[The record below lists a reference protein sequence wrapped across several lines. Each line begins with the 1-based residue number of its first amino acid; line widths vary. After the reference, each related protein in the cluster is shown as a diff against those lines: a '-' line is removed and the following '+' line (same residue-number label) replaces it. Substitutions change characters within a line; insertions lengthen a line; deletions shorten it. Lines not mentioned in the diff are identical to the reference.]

1 MTEKQKGSVWGKEK
15 RRSLNGRIL
24 KNTILNILVLVVI
37 CCAIMALSMQSL
49 ANSIL
54 LDSLQPMVRQSA
66 KSVEANIH
74 ILADRM
80 MTLAGDYRMTGEG
93 VWGEDANDAGAVR
106 ERRDAVLAEAAEI
119 YELYTIALY
128 GLDGKL
134 LQGMEGAPEVLDD
147 SFFGLL
153 KETDNLTT
161 DSVTTFQS
169 NLGITMGMPVKEA
182 GETFMYVVGVYK
194 YDAIDDI
201 ISSINLGKNGTAYMA
216 NREGIITGHP
226 DQSLVLEQ
234 KTLAQIS
241 DGNEEA
247 ISRVTTG
254 ETGSAEFPIDGKKML
269 VAFSPIRGTQWSLVI
284 QVPKADY
291 NHLIN
296 RAMWVA
302 VLCTFVVLV
311 ISILLVLKLAHS
323 ISRPVRS
330 VTDRMVSLSDGDLHT
345 EVVAVHSGDELGVMA
360 RTLNDTVESVNQY
373 ISDIRRVLTRI
384 ADGNLGVEPQM
395 DYKGDFTLIRDSLT
409 SIIRSMNETIAGFRA
424 AAVRLA
430 EMAEELSGQSSQL
443 HQASLEQNESAE
455 ALVGEVST
463 VKERLLDVTKSSG
476 QTRSKTEEITQC
488 IEKANTQMAAL
499 SGAMKDISA
508 NADEIT
514 KISKAIEDI
523 SFQTNILALNASVE
537 AARAGSA
544 GSGFA
549 VVANEVQNLAFKSAE
564 AAKSATQ
571 MIGNTISIIRTGVN
585 LNEETASSLE
595 AISDVSAQISSITD
609 QLVIAVEGQESALTS
624 MEERIGGI
632 TAIADRNLQNA
643 EGTETSSRLLA
654 DEAEK
659 LQAQVKNFVLKGESD
674 R

>member
-80 MTLAGDYRMTGEG
+80 MTIAGDYRMTGED
-93 VWGEDANDAGAVR
+93 VWGADANDAGAVR
-106 ERRDAVLAEAAEI
+106 ERREAVLAEAAEI

-134 LQGMEGAPEVLDD
+134 LQGMEGAPEALDD

-182 GETFMYVVGVYK
+182 GETSMYVVGVYK

-609 QLVIAVEGQESALTS
+609 QLVIAVEGQGSALTS

>member
-1 MTEKQKGSVWGKEK
+1 MTEKQKDPVLYKGR

-37 CCAIMALSMQSL
+37 CCVIMAFSMQSL

-74 ILADRM
+74 LLADRM
-80 MTLAGDYRMTGEG
+80 MTIAGDYRMTGG
-93 VWGEDANDAGAVR
+93 GQGADAGAAKK
-106 ERRDAVLAEAAEI
+106 ERSAVLEEAAEI

-128 GLDGKL
+128 DLDGKF
-134 LQGMEGAPEVLDD
+134 LQGIDGAPESLDD

-161 DSVTTFQS
+161 DPATIFQGR
-169 NLGITMGMPVKEA
+169 LGVTMGMPVKEN
-182 GETFMYVVGVYK
+182 GETSMYIVGVYK

-201 ISSINLGKNGTAYMA
+201 ISSINLGKNGMAYMA
-216 NREGIITGHP
+216 NREGLITGHP

-234 KTLAQIS
+234 KTLAQVS

-247 ISRVTTG
+247 ISRAITG
-254 ETGSAEFPIDGKKML
+254 ETGSTEFPVGGKKML

-291 NHLIN
+291 NNLIN
-296 RAMWVA
+296 RAILVA
-302 VLCTFVVLV
+302 VLCTFAVLV
-311 ISILLVLKLAHS
+311 ISILLVLKLAMS

-330 VTDRMVSLSDGDLHT
+330 VTDRMVSFSDGDLHT
-345 EVVAVHSGDELGVMA
+345 EVAAVHSGDELGVMA

-373 ISDIRRVLTRI
+373 ISDIRQVLTRI

-395 DYKGDFTLIRDSLT
+395 DYKGDFTLIRDSLS
-409 SIIRSMNETIAGFRA
+409 SIIQSMNETISGFRS

-430 EMAEELSGQSSQL
+430 EMAEELSGQSGQL

-455 ALVGEVST
+455 ALVGEVSK
-463 VKERLLDVTKSSG
+463 VKERLSDVTKSSSE
-476 QTRSKTEEITQC
+476 TRSKTEEITQC
-488 IEKANTQMAAL
+488 IGRANTQMSAL
-499 SGAMKDISA
+499 SGAMKDIST
-508 NADEIT
+508 NAHEIT
-514 KISKAIEDI
+514 KIAKAIEDI

-564 AAKSATQ
+564 AAKSATE
-571 MIGNTISIIRTGVN
+571 MIGNTIIRTGVN
-585 LNEETASSLE
+585 LNEETASSLA

-609 QLVIAVEGQESALTS
+609 QLVTAVEGQESALIS

-643 EGTETSSRLLA
+643 EGTEESSRLLA

>member
-1 MTEKQKGSVWGKEK
+1 MTEKQKDSVFEKGK
-15 RRSLNGRIL
+15 RRSLSGRIL
-24 KNTILNILVLVVI
+24 KNTIFNILILVVI
-37 CCAIMALSMQSL
+37 CCVIMALSMQSL

-80 MTLAGDYRMTGEG
+80 MTIADDYRMTGG
-93 VWGEDANDAGAVR
+93 AGALGADTAKAVR
-106 ERRDAVLAEAAEI
+106 KSRSDVLTEAAEI

-128 GLDGKL
+128 DLDGNL
-134 LQGMEGAPEVLDD
+134 IQGIDGAPKALDD
-147 SFFGLL
+147 SFLGLL

-161 DSVTTFQS
+161 DSATIFQDS
-169 NLGITMGMPVKEA
+169 LGITMGMPVKEE
-182 GETFMYVVGVYK
+182 GKTYMYVVGVYK

-201 ISSINLGKNGTAYMA
+201 ISSINLGKNGMAYIA
-216 NREGIITGHP
+216 NREGIIVGHP
-226 DQSLVLEQ
+226 DQSAVLEQ
-234 KTLAQIS
+234 KTLTQVS
-241 DGNEEA
+241 DGNEDA

-254 ETGSAEFPIDGKKML
+254 ETGSIEFPIDGKKML

-296 RAMWVA
+296 KAMLVA
-302 VLCTFVVLV
+302 VLCTFAVLV
-311 ISILLVLKLAHS
+311 ISILLVLKLARS
-323 ISRPVRS
+323 ISRPVKS
-330 VTDRMVSLSDGDLHT
+330 VTDRMVSFSDGDLHT
-345 EVVAVHSGDELGVMA
+345 EAVAVQSGDELGVMA

-373 ISDIRRVLTRI
+373 ISDIQQVLRRI

-409 SIIRSMNETIAGFRA
+409 SIIQSMNDTIAGFRS

-430 EMAEELSGQSSQL
+430 EMAEELSGQSGQL

-463 VKERLLDVTKSSG
+463 VKERLLDVTKSSS

-488 IEKANTQMAAL
+488 IEKANTQMSAL
-499 SGAMKDISA
+499 SGTMKDISA
-508 NADEIT
+508 NAHKIT
-514 KISKAIEDI
+514 KIAKAIEDI

-571 MIGNTISIIRTGVN
+571 MIGDTIAIIRAGVS
-585 LNEETASSLE
+585 LNEETASSLG
-595 AISDVSAQISSITD
+595 AISDVSEQISSITD
-609 QLVIAVEGQESALTS
+609 QLVTAVEGQESALIS

-643 EGTETSSRLLA
+643 EGTEESSRLLA

-659 LQAQVKNFVLKGESD
+659 LQAQVKNFVLKGESN

>member
-1 MTEKQKGSVWGKEK
+1 MTEKQKDSVFEKGK
-15 RRSLNGRIL
+15 RRSLSGRIL
-24 KNTILNILVLVVI
+24 KNTIFNILILVVI
-37 CCAIMALSMQSL
+37 CCVIMALSMQSL

-80 MTLAGDYRMTGEG
+80 MTIADDYRMTGG
-93 VWGEDANDAGAVR
+93 AGALGADTAKAVR
-106 ERRDAVLAEAAEI
+106 KSRSDVLTEAAEI

-128 GLDGKL
+128 DLDGNL
-134 LQGMEGAPEVLDD
+134 IQGIDGAPKALDD
-147 SFFGLL
+147 SFLGLL

-161 DSVTTFQS
+161 DSATIFQDS
-169 NLGITMGMPVKEA
+169 LGITMGMPVKEE
-182 GETFMYVVGVYK
+182 GKTYMYVVGVYK

-201 ISSINLGKNGTAYMA
+201 ISSINLGKNGMAYIA
-216 NREGIITGHP
+216 NREGIIVGHP
-226 DQSLVLEQ
+226 DQSAVLEQ
-234 KTLAQIS
+234 KTLTQVS
-241 DGNEEA
+241 DGNEDA

-254 ETGSAEFPIDGKKML
+254 ETGSIEFPIDGKKML

-296 RAMWVA
+296 KAMLVA
-302 VLCTFVVLV
+302 VLCTFAVLV
-311 ISILLVLKLAHS
+311 ISILLVLKLARS
-323 ISRPVRS
+323 ISRPVKS
-330 VTDRMVSLSDGDLHT
+330 VTDRMVSFSDGDLHT
-345 EVVAVHSGDELGVMA
+345 EAVAVQSGDELGVMA

-373 ISDIRRVLTRI
+373 ISDIQQVLRRI

-409 SIIRSMNETIAGFRA
+409 SIIQSMNDTIAGFRS

-430 EMAEELSGQSSQL
+430 EMAEELSGQSGQL

-463 VKERLLDVTKSSG
+463 VKERLLDVTKSSS

-488 IEKANTQMAAL
+488 IEKANTQMSAL
-499 SGAMKDISA
+499 SGTMKDISA
-508 NADEIT
+508 NAHKIT
-514 KISKAIEDI
+514 KIAKAIEDI

-571 MIGNTISIIRTGVN
+571 MIGDTIAIIRAGVS

-595 AISDVSAQISSITD
+595 AISDVSEQISSITD
-609 QLVIAVEGQESALTS
+609 QLVTAVEGQESALIS

-643 EGTETSSRLLA
+643 EGTEESSRLLA

-659 LQAQVKNFVLKGESD
+659 LQAQVKKFVLKGESD